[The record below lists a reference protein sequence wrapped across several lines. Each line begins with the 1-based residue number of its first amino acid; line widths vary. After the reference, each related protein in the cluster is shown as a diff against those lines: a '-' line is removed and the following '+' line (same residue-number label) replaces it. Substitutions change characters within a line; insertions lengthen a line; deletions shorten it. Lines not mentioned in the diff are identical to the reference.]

1 MGTSDQRFGKIKGL
15 SDLTEAQLDAL
26 REMSHAGMVHATAA
40 LSQLLGHPLS
50 LTVPRVSVVPLVEIP
65 GQIGGDEEWVAGLY
79 FKIRGD
85 VKGDILVLIPWNGV
99 LSVIQILTG
108 KKTVQPMALTEDERS
123 VLKELANIL
132 TSAYLT
138 VLSNLLGV
146 LMIPS
151 IPGLAFD
158 MVGAVVDSLMIERGQ
173 LGEVAMVIE
182 TRFENPAN
190 GVAGRL
196 ILLPDPEFLPG
207 FLDRL
212 SSNPQ

>member
-1 MGTSDQRFGKIKGL
+1 MGTSGQHFRKNKAL
-15 SDLTEAQLDAL
+15 SDLTEGQLNAL
-26 REMSHAGMVHATAA
+26 RDMSHAGMVHATAA
-40 LSQLLGHPLS
+40 ISQLLGHPLTLS
-50 LTVPRVSVVPLVEIP
+50 VPRVSVVPLGQIP
-65 GQIGGDEEWVAGLY
+65 GQIGGEEEWVAGLY

-85 VKGDILVLIPWNGV
+85 FKGNILVLIPWNGV
-99 LSVIQILTG
+99 LSVIRTLTG
-108 KKTVQPMALTEDERS
+108 RRTVQSLALTEEETS

-138 VLSNLLGV
+138 ALSNLLGV
-146 LMIPS
+146 LLIPS

-158 MVGAVVDSLMIERGQ
+158 MVGAVVHSLMIERGQ
-173 LGEVAMVIE
+173 LEEVAMVIE

-196 ILLPDPEFLPG
+196 ILLPDPGSLPD

-212 SSNPQ
+212 SSNP